1 MTQSFGGA
9 RETEV
14 GFGDLCTALEE
25 KMAVRIITDSA
36 SDIPQTAA
44 EKWGIEV
51 IPLKVRF
58 GEEEFLD
65 GVTLSPHDFYKKL
78 VETDEIPKTS
88 QISPYEYSEHFRAAE
103 EAGDEL
109 IYFCLSSGVSGSYQ
123 SACIAASDF
132 SDNIHIVDTKQFCIS
147 EYIIVQR
154 AVELRS
160 QGLNAKEIVDT
171 ITGEMDRVHVI
182 AVFDTLEYLKLGG
195 RLSSAAA
202 FAGNLL
208 MIKPVITIEDGKV
221 KIIGKAR
228 GSKNSHNM
236 LMEFVKKTGGIDFD
250 RPICLAYAGFND
262 DVLRKYVEDSKVLYE
277 GNEDKLQYAEVG
289 ATIGTYSGPGAI
301 ALAYFEKR

>member
-1 MTQSFGGA
+1 
-9 RETEV
+9 
-14 GFGDLCTALEE
+14 
-25 KMAVRIITDSA
+25 MAVRIITDSA
-36 SDIPQTAA
+36 SDIPQAAA

-65 GVTLSPHDFYKKL
+65 GVTLRPHDFYKKL

-132 SDNIHIVDTKQFCIS
+132 SDHIHIVDTKQFCIS

-301 ALAYFEKR
+301 AFAYFEKR

>member
-1 MTQSFGGA
+1 
-9 RETEV
+9 
-14 GFGDLCTALEE
+14 
-25 KMAVRIITDSA
+25 MAVRIITDSA

-88 QISPYEYSEHFRAAE
+88 QISPYEYSEHFRAAQ

-147 EYIIVQR
+147 EYITVQR

-160 QGLNAKEIVDT
+160 QGLDAKEILEI
-171 ITGEMDRVHVI
+171 ITGELDRVHVI
-182 AVFDTLEYLKLGG
+182 SVFDTLEYLKLGG

-208 MIKPVITIEDGKV
+208 MIKPVITIEDGLVKV
-221 KIIGKAR
+221 IGKAR

-250 RPICLAYAGFND
+250 RPICLAYSGFND
-262 DVLRKYVEDSKVLYE
+262 DMLKKYVEDSKVLYE
-277 GNEDKLQYAEVG
+277 GNEDKLQYTEVG
-289 ATIGTYSGPGAI
+289 ATIGTYAGPGAI